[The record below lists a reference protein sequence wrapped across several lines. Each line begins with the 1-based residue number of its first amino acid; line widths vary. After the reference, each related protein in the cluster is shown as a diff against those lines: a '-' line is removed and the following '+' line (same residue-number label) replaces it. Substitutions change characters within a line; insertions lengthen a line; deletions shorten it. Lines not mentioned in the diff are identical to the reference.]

1 MKFAAFLLESKHK
14 QSIDTEEAIEIAKNY
29 CSNAIKNGIELYRG
43 GNFNDDAYLMDSS
56 KTIRRSANTSNHYT
70 IVMDHLIKDE
80 NYPLRSKSFI
90 MAAEDYI
97 AGGYGSSRRRIIP
110 FDDAKIGTAKQDDLW
125 YVSLNTKI
133 LKYFTF
139 EDFAAMF
146 NSLDAPDTSYEK
158 LLSFIVELLDK
169 LIKRQEKD
177 PDDISRSEEEFLK
190 MFDGVKP
197 TNADVEARLKDIF
210 DPKKIGLEFFTGAT
224 ATDKNLKGECWL
236 SGKALAVTDEIY
248 DEIVKALK

>member
-1 MKFAAFLLESKHK
+1 MKFATFLLESKHK
-14 QSIDTEEAIEIAKNY
+14 QSIGTEEAIEIAKKY

-43 GNFNDDAYLMDSS
+43 GNFDDDAYLMDSS

-90 MAAEDYI
+90 MAAEDHI
-97 AGGYGSSRRRIIP
+97 AGSFGSNRRIIP
-110 FDDAKIGTAKQDDLW
+110 FDDAKIGTTKQDDLW
-125 YVSLNTKI
+125 YVNLNIEK
-133 LKYFTF
+133 LKNFTF
-139 EDFAAMF
+139 EEFAGMF

-158 LLSFIVELLDK
+158 LLAFSVELLDK

-177 PDDISRSEEEFLK
+177 PDDIDRSEEEFLK
-190 MFDGVKP
+190 MFNGVKP
-197 TNADVEARLKDIF
+197 NKDDVESRLKEIF
-210 DPKKIGLEFFTGAT
+210 DPEKIGFKFFTGAT
-224 ATDKNLKGECWL
+224 ATNKELKGECWL